1 VAGEGS
7 QGWIWVN
14 RWEEFQSFQTKRG
27 KPWAPPWIRLYPQ
40 LLGDDDF
47 LALTESEQL
56 LLLKLF
62 MLFSSQR
69 QVVANDTRSLSRRC
83 GQRVLKR
90 HIDSLNHAGY
100 IDLCSRTVLERR
112 RNAFWNGS
120 ILEVEVDIE
129 GEENLE
135 RSVLVI
141 GAVET
146 VDNLN
151 GSLSPSRRLED
162 LPL

>member
-1 VAGEGS
+1 VGGEGS
-7 QGWIWVN
+7 QDWIWVN
-14 RWEEFQSFQTKRG
+14 RWEEFQSFQVKRG

-90 HIDSLNHAGY
+90 HVDSLNHAGY

-129 GEENLE
+129 GDKNQE

-141 GAVET
+141 GEAENVET
-146 VDNLN
+146 TN
-151 GSLSPSRRLED
+151 GSHPTRRLED
-162 LPL
+162 MPL